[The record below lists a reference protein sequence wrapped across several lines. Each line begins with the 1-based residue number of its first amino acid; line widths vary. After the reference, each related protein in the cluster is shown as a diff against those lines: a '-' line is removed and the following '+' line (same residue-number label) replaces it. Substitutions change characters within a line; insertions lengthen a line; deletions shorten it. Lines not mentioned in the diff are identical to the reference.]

1 MGLADD
7 RKPVNLMTVHVSKSV
22 TAHEVS
28 NILLGSIRRFKER
41 YKGISFGI
49 DTIYP

>member
-1 MGLADD
+1 MSWIMKELIGF
-7 RKPVNLMTVHVSKSV
+7 
-22 TAHEVS
+22 
-28 NILLGSIRRFKER
+28 LLGSIRRFKER